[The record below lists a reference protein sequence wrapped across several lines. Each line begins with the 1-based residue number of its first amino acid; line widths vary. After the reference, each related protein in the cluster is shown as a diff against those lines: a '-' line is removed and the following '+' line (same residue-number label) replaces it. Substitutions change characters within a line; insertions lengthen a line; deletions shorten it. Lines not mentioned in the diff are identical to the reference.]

1 MNRRLRENKSRFT
14 EEVATPTGIEPVLSD
29 VTDRCFSLLNYG
41 AVCTPTYLCTDGV
54 GNHPFILLR
63 FLFSI
68 VSTNR
73 EPHIPN

>member
-1 MNRRLRENKSRFT
+1 M
-14 EEVATPTGIEPVLSD
+14 ATPAGIEPALSD
-29 VTDRCFSLLNYG
+29 VTGQCFSRLNYG
-41 AVCTPTYLCTDGV
+41 AICTPTYLCADGV

-73 EPHIPN
+73 QATYPPLMVAGKVVV